1 MPTSAVLL
9 GTYPF
14 TLVAGNA
21 TNVILLD
28 PLNYT
33 RNKTL
38 TCELTLSAVGGT
50 PVVGDT
56 LDIKLQETRSPVQA
70 YWDTRG
76 YFNQILGNQL
86 TSAANPYA
94 DQFNISQDVNL
105 VAPERNTRPTGSRT
119 GVELPPGTV
128 RDGPFAP
135 RLRSVLGQ
143 LASHRFVLIEAGSGQ
158 TTTWAGVLEVYG
170 HHP

>member
-1 MPTSAVLL
+1 MPTAAVLL
-9 GTYPF
+9 GTYAF
-14 TLVAGNA
+14 SLAAGNQA
-21 TNVILLD
+21 TVLSLD

-38 TCELTLSAVGGT
+38 TCELTLSTIGGT

-56 LDIKLQETRSPVQA
+56 LDVKLQETRSPTQA

-76 YFNQILGNQL
+76 YFYQVLGNQA
-86 TSAANPYA
+86 TSATNPYA
-94 DQFNISQDVNL
+94 DEFTVSQDINL
-105 VAPERNTRPTGSRT
+105 VAPDRNERPTGSRA
-119 GVELPPGTV
+119 GSEIPAGTV

-135 RLRSVLGQ
+135 RLRGATGPI
-143 LASHRFVLIEAGSGQ
+143 ASHRLVLTQLGSGQ
-158 TTTWAGVLEVYG
+158 TTTWVGQVQIYG

>member
-1 MPTSAVLL
+1 LL

-14 TLVAGNA
+14 SLVAGNL
-21 TNVILLD
+21 TTLIPLD

-38 TCELTLSAVGGT
+38 TCELTLSAIGGT

-56 LDIKLQETRSPVQA
+56 LDVKLQETRSPTQA

-76 YFNQILGNQL
+76 YFYQVLGNQA
-86 TSAANPYA
+86 TSAGNPYA
-94 DQFNISQDVNL
+94 DQFTVSQDINL
-105 VAPERNTRPTGSRT
+105 VAPDRNERPTGSRG
-119 GVELPPGTV
+119 GVEIPPGTV

-135 RLRSVLGQ
+135 RLRSTLG
-143 LASHRFVLIEAGSGQ
+143 LIASHRLVLIQAGSGQ
-158 TTTWAGVLEVYG
+158 TSSWQGVVQVFG